1 MRSWLYCCCCC
12 VLEETIYWD
21 EKETRLERDGE
32 IEKKEIACE
41 SVCAHLFD
49 RLKMLLVCVCV
60 CGYFCKSIY
69 IFIIFISLVHRF
81 SFVAF
86 LSLIRSKQKWVAALA
101 AEEAINIHTYAMCM
115 CPDVNVFVCF
125 KSARLVFRL
134 FFFFCSASVASC
146 CSFSYNFHLAAHCHL
161 HTHAESESPV

>member
-1 MRSWLYCCCCC
+1 MSLHLFIFMRSWLYCCCCC

-21 EKETRLERDGE
+21 EKETRPERDGE
-32 IEKKEIACE
+32 IEKKR
-41 SVCAHLFD
+41 SLVRVCA
-49 RLKMLLVCVCV
+49 RIYSIGWKCCWCACV

-101 AEEAINIHTYAMCM
+101 AEEAINIHTYALCM

-125 KSARLVFRL
+125 KSARLVFR
-134 FFFFCSASVASC
+134 FFFAQ
-146 CSFSYNFHLAAHCHL
+146 
-161 HTHAESESPV
+161 PV